1 MPVKRSKPPSFY
13 IAAGHGRNVLANS
26 EVPMSLTPNAQ
37 RRRAFLIGR
46 QNGLRSTSDM
56 VDQLQAALEAERAQV
71 AELNRVLAVLQR
83 ELFEARLEIARRNI
97 VDAFAAAP
105 SPSAMTH

>member
-1 MPVKRSKPPSFY
+1 
-13 IAAGHGRNVLANS
+13 
-26 EVPMSLTPNAQ
+26 MSLTPNAR

-83 ELFEARLEIARRNI
+83 ELFEARLEIARRNM
-97 VDAFAAAP
+97 VDAFANAP
-105 SPSAMTH
+105 SPSAMMH

>member
-1 MPVKRSKPPSFY
+1 
-13 IAAGHGRNVLANS
+13 
-26 EVPMSLTPNAQ
+26 MSLTPNAR

-46 QNGLRSTSDM
+46 QNVLRSTSDM
-56 VDQLQAALEAERAQV
+56 VDQLQAALDAERAQV

>member
-1 MPVKRSKPPSFY
+1 M
-13 IAAGHGRNVLANS
+13 A
-26 EVPMSLTPNAQ
+26 LTPNAQ
-37 RRRAFLIGR
+37 RRRGFLIGR

-105 SPSAMTH
+105 SPSTMMH